1 MVTFG
6 EFIGQ
11 SGQLNRS
18 GTLNVMLGGFN
29 GQSTDYNLDADSIAS
44 LTGFVSNKEVWSD
57 NPSVSVAFQVRDSSF
72 NSNIDADCEVILTNL
87 GDSTINRKTTNCT
100 TSAPCGTSA
109 ALLDIPEQWF
119 MEIEAT
125 IIDIKIMV
133 EETMFELGSVTL
145 MPTGP
150 TQIDNAAFMIP
161 PKHSLLPGEEFRL
174 PIYAS
179 FDRRLA
185 GFSLDCQ
192 ILGTAAELRGAES
205 NFTWSLLP
213 RSHPSDSNRISLT
226 GFRNYDRT
234 NTNQINFTESLADL
248 IIAIH
253 PDNQVYESIVEIQC
267 ETFKLVLT
275 NGTDLVEE
283 NNIMYVRSLNR
294 DGEISM
300 RGRVHIETRN
310 YAGIFACANQNEI
323 INTARLTRE
332 VDKINM
338 SVYGFNVM
346 SSELDLLSISAICSS
361 EDENIIKVDM
371 NCMYVYFDGS
381 EMYGAE
387 EISINIIPSSLE
399 VNGSIPF
406 RVWLPS
412 QQISISLADSTL
424 NAIETVATCEN
435 GSTLYQHSS
444 FAIMTT
450 ISTDT
455 NTTTIYVTSLL
466 RPYLNVSDENIA
478 RLTEDHHFIE
488 GIDIGITMI
497 YVSTLDE
504 IYGTEINVTNDT
516 VEAECVDIFAFTSI
530 SVEIPDEM
538 IDIGT
543 ATITLQ
549 QEFDFIG
556 SNLNIVPVVQFSD
569 DSRMLLTEEFN
580 GLKITIAPEM
590 NDVLEQS
597 TPSSRS
603 SYDVI
608 GLINDFNISISWEL
622 ESLQECENITF
633 IHHNSYMNSES
644 TEMPALIVNAT
655 SNNLTASDDAA
666 TYFGT
671 PDFVLLEVYLRYND
685 VFESNITTHDNV
697 TFEVHNNSQHL
708 AELVDHLGQM
718 RRVVTIGTMGG
729 TVTIQVTFTPL
740 NLTAE
745 YIIVVKRTESF
756 ILTAYR
762 EADNSAISQLNQI
775 GTSGVYQHAR
785 LNATIYFT
793 DGAEEN
799 VSNNNLTVDVIS
811 NNSDIV
817 TINMEEL
824 VVNYAGSGFE
834 NISLQATLVDSNTQ
848 SNMLDIVVDSDPVVV
863 SSITNIT
870 LSSTSAEANELVFAD
885 CTALLRDGTILS
897 STFDQDGR
905 PIYPGLITFSTTD
918 LDILS
923 IEQSSGIVKI
933 LKNSFTTVSLTASA
947 TENVTYT
954 RYFSVS
960 LNPSPGE
967 VGLKTMA
974 AQVEIGNIFE
984 VSIILN
990 SVQEAI
996 GVYELELVYESIP
1009 QLEIVNVVQGDNWK
1023 NGTVISALKSRG
1035 VISIGGVLNTGVESN
1050 LAELAVVTFKTDQP
1064 GKLSFNVSIDY
1075 IANTNVIPNIT
1086 NVQNSSLSG
1095 QIEIQVSDLSQ
1106 ISKRE
1111 APFSYDYDYY
1121 DEWLPYE
1128 YSSPSRLRSKRATCN
1143 NTPTAIDI
1151 NGDCDTDLRD
1161 VYVLQE
1167 FLASEVYN
1175 FSTSQGEQLIQRGIT
1190 IANIG
1195 EPSFSQIFTIEQNS
1209 LDLSFTVSGIFY
1221 TFFLQ
1226 DNSAPCQFLVNGTV
1240 MPLNDALEFMDI
1252 VNIVQIYLD
1261 FSHDNSSFQDEFDS
1275 TFGEDAIAR
1284 KNGANGQ
1291 YGGTIMVEL
1300 SSERGSVFFMVLA
1313 NSTFETEAFT
1323 LSVLL
1328 AVQVDITN
1336 QLSSS
1341 VDIGSLSIERVYTTI
1356 VSGAIE
1362 SCIPTTQAPP
1372 TTQVPAT
1379 TEAPTSMATTQ
1390 TSTAIVTTE
1399 ITTTMA
1405 TTQFPVTITTTF
1417 MSTPQLTSIV
1427 TTEVPTTTTNVVL
1440 TDVSTTAITS
1450 TIMVTSQISSPIITT
1465 EFPTII
1471 AASEPIAT
1479 TEAPSITATPTVVT
1493 TPTIMATT
1501 EAFTSMATS
1510 ATSALTTMV
1519 TQTTMVST
1527 VPPTTVAT
1535 TTIMTSTVASAVT
1548 TSTVSPTPLAESM
1561 TTASTVAPSSTSSI
1575 EAPTTMISSTVSM
1588 ITTSTAASTSIIST
1602 AASMITTNI
1611 AASTSVISTATPM
1624 ITTSIGAS
1632 TSVISTTAPMITTSI
1647 GASTSVIS
1655 TTAPMITTSIGA
1667 STSVISTTAPMI
1679 TTSIAASTTM
1689 ISTEGPMTTTSIAA
1703 STSMIS
1709 TTAPMTTTSIV
1720 TSTTMTSTV
1729 VSNSTSTG
1737 IVTLVTTTRS
1747 VTSMTTIST
1756 MAPSTT
1762 DTMSTTTTVVPMT
1775 TTSTV
1780 APTNTTGIA
1789 GLVTTTSTM
1798 PPVTTTSRVTPM
1810 TNSIAALTPMTNPTI
1825 PNTAVS
1831 TSTISAVSAAT
1842 STSAAIPTSTMFPAL
1857 VTSSTV
1863 GTEVS
1868 MTTASTEVPTTMATT
1883 ESSTIVDTTDPPMT
1897 MATTEPPT
1905 TRPSTPATEI
1915 TEKET
1920 ESASNSQ
1927 ITAIS
1932 ASLGLIAGI
1941 LAIVVVIFVAVYLV
1955 KKYRKKGGYSPRS
1968 DLTTPS
1974 RRNKGYF
1981 FEEEEGVVCIYTEL
1995 DSTVMTIQK

>member
-6 EFIGQ
+6 EFIGPWQ

-44 LTGFVSNKEVWSD
+44 LIGFVSNKEVWSD

-72 NSNIDADCEVILTNL
+72 NSNIDADCEVILTNPR
-87 GDSTINRKTTNCT
+87 DSTINRTNCT

-161 PKHSLLPGEEFRL
+161 PKRSLLPGEEFRL

-213 RSHPSDSNRISLT
+213 RGHPSDSNQISLT

-387 EISINIIPSSLE
+387 EISINIMPSSLE
-399 VNGSIPF
+399 VKGSIPF

-516 VEAECVDIFAFTSI
+516 VEVECVDIFAFTSI

-603 SYDVI
+603 SYDII

-762 EADNSAISQLNQI
+762 EADNSAVSQLNQI

-848 SNMLDIVVDSDPVVV
+848 SNILDIVVDSDPVVV

-905 PIYPGLITFSTTD
+905 PIYPGLITFSMTD

-974 AQVEIGNIFE
+974 AQVETGNIFE

-1035 VISIGGVLNTGVESN
+1035 VISIGGVLNTGAESN

-1064 GKLSFNVSIDY
+1064 GKLSFNASIDY

-1128 YSSPSRLRSKRATCN
+1128 YSSPSRLCSKRTTCN
-1143 NTPTAIDI
+1143 NTPTAIDT

-1161 VYVLQE
+1161 IYVLQE

-1284 KNGANGQ
+1284 KNGVNGQ

-1341 VDIGSLSIERVYTTI
+1341 VDIGSLSIRRVYTTI

-1362 SCIPTTQAPP
+1362 SCIPMTQAPP
-1372 TTQVPAT
+1372 ITQVPAT

-1399 ITTTMA
+1399 ITTTMP
-1405 TTQFPVTITTTF
+1405 TTQFPATITTTF
-1417 MSTPQLTSIV
+1417 MSTPQLTTIA
-1427 TTEVPTTTTNVVL
+1427 TTEVPITTTNVVL
-1440 TDVSTTAITS
+1440 TDVSTTAVTS
-1450 TIMVTSQISSPIITT
+1450 TIMVASQISLPIVTT
-1465 EFPTII
+1465 EFSTII
-1471 AASEPIAT
+1471 AASESIAT
-1479 TEAPSITATPTVVT
+1479 TEAPSITA

-1527 VPPTTVAT
+1527 VAPTTVAT

-1548 TSTVSPTPLAESM
+1548 TSTVSPTPLAELM

-1575 EAPTTMISSTVSM
+1575 EAPMTMISSTVSM
-1588 ITTSTAASTSIIST
+1588 ITTSIAASTSMISTAGPMITTSIAASTSIIST
-1602 AASMITTNI
+1602 AA
-1611 AASTSVISTATPM
+1611 
-1624 ITTSIGAS
+1624 
-1632 TSVISTTAPMITTSI
+1632 
-1647 GASTSVIS
+1647 
-1655 TTAPMITTSIGA
+1655 
-1667 STSVISTTAPMI
+1667 
-1679 TTSIAASTTM
+1679 
-1689 ISTEGPMTTTSIAA
+1689 
-1703 STSMIS
+1703 
-1709 TTAPMTTTSIV
+1709 PMTTTSIV
-1720 TSTTMTSTV
+1720 ASMTMTSTV
-1729 VSNSTSTG
+1729 VSNSTSTS
-1737 IVTLVTTTRS
+1737 IAVPVTPTTS
-1747 VTSMTTIST
+1747 VTPMATIST

-1762 DTMSTTTTVVPMT
+1762 TDSTTTTVVPVAMT
-1775 TTSTV
+1775 SAV
-1780 APTNTTGIA
+1780 APVSTTDI
-1789 GLVTTTSTM
+1789 VTTTSTM
-1798 PPVTTTSRVTPM
+1798 PPVTTTSIVAPM
-1810 TNSIAALTPMTNPTI
+1810 TNSTAALMPMTTPTI
-1825 PNTAVS
+1825 PDTAVP
-1831 TSTISAVSAAT
+1831 TSMISAAT
-1842 STSAAIPTSTMFPAL
+1842 STSAAIPTSIMSPTP
-1857 VTSSTV
+1857 VTSGTV
-1863 GTEVS
+1863 DTEVP

-1883 ESSTIVDTTDPPMT
+1883 ES
-1897 MATTEPPT
+1897 PT
-1905 TRPSTPATEI
+1905 TVNTTGLPVTTADESSPSTGPSTPKAEITTEKDAGATEG
-1915 TEKET
+1915 
-1920 ESASNSQ
+1920 SSSVV
-1927 ITAIS
+1927 AIS

-1941 LAIVVVIFVAVYLV
+1941 LAIVVVIFTAVYLV

-1968 DLTTPS
+1968 DLTTLS

-1981 FEEEEGVVCIYTEL
+1981 FEEEGVVCIYTEL
-1995 DSTVMTIQK
+1995 DSTVMTI

>member
-1 MVTFG
+1 MDIDGLGFILDDNVTRVESDEDSLTYMITFG

-18 GTLNVMLGGFN
+18 GALNVMLGGFN

-87 GDSTINRKTTNCT
+87 GDSTINRTNCK

-161 PKHSLLPGEEFRL
+161 PKHSLLPGEEFRV

-213 RSHPSDSNRISLT
+213 RGHPSDSNRISLT

-283 NNIMYVRSLNR
+283 DNIMYVRSLNR

-300 RGRVHIETRN
+300 RGRVHVETRN
-310 YAGIFACANQNEI
+310 YAGIFACTDQNEI

-346 SSELDLLSISAICSS
+346 SSELDLLSIKSVCSS
-361 EDENIIKVDM
+361 EDESIIKVDM

-406 RVWLPS
+406 KVWLPS

-455 NTTTIYVTSLL
+455 NTTTVYVTSLL

-478 RLTEDHHFIE
+478 RLTEDHYFIE

-504 IYGTEINVTNDT
+504 IYGTEIIVTNDT
-516 VEAECVDIFAFTSI
+516 VEAECIDIFAFTNI
-530 SVEIPDEM
+530 SVEIPDKM
-538 IDIGT
+538 IDVGM

-549 QEFDFIG
+549 QKFDFIG

-569 DSRMLLTEEFN
+569 DSRMLLTEEF
-580 GLKITIAPEM
+580 KITLAPEM

-597 TPSSRS
+597 TTSSKS
-603 SYDVI
+603 SYDI
-608 GLINDFNISISWEL
+608 TGLINDFNISISWEL

-644 TEMPALIVNAT
+644 TEMPTLIVNAT

-666 TYFGT
+666 AYFGT
-671 PDFVLLEVYLRYND
+671 PDFVLLEVYLSYND
-685 VFESNITTHDNV
+685 VFVSNITTHDNV

-718 RRVVTIGTMGG
+718 RRVETIGTVGG
-729 TVTIQVTFTPL
+729 IVTIQVTFAPL
-740 NLTAE
+740 NLTTE
-745 YIIVVKRTESF
+745 YIIVVKRTETF

-762 EADNSAISQLNQI
+762 EADNSAVSRLNQI
-775 GTSGVYQHAR
+775 GTSGVYQHAS
-785 LNATIYFT
+785 LGATIYFT

-799 VSNNNLTVDVIS
+799 VSNNNLTVNVIS

-848 SNMLDIVVDSDPVVV
+848 SNILDIVIDSDPVVV

-870 LSSTSAEANELVFAD
+870 LSSTSAEVNEPVFAD
-885 CTALLRDGTILS
+885 CTALLIDGTILS

-933 LKNSFTTVSLTASA
+933 LKNSFTIVSLTASA

-960 LNPSPGE
+960 VNPSPGE
-967 VGLKTMA
+967 VRLKIMTT
-974 AQVEIGNIFE
+974 QVETGNMFE
-984 VSIILN
+984 VSIVLN
-990 SVQEAI
+990 SVQEAV
-996 GVYELELVYESIP
+996 GVYELELAYESSP
-1009 QLEIVNVVQGDNWK
+1009 YLEIVNVIQGDNWK
-1023 NGTVISALKSRG
+1023 NGTVISAVKG
-1035 VISIGGVLNTGVESN
+1035 GGMITIGGVLNTGTKSN
-1050 LAELAVVTFKTDQP
+1050 LAELAVVTFKADQA
-1064 GKLSFNVSIDY
+1064 GKLSFNASIDY
-1075 IANTNVIPNIT
+1075 IANINVIPGII
-1086 NVQNSSLSG
+1086 NVQNRSLSG
-1095 QIEIQVSDLSQ
+1095 QIEIQISDSPRT
-1106 ISKRE
+1106 SKRE
-1111 APFSYDYDYY
+1111 APLTYDYEYH
-1121 DEWLPYE
+1121 DEWLSYK
-1128 YSSPSRLRSKRATCN
+1128 YTLPSRLRYKRETCT
-1143 NTPTAIDI
+1143 NTPTAMDI
-1151 NGDCDTDLRD
+1151 NGDCVVDLRD
-1161 VYVLQE
+1161 VYILQE

-1175 FSTSQGEQLIQRGIT
+1175 FSTPQGEQLIQNEIT
-1190 IANIG
+1190 AANIG
-1195 EPSFSQIFTIEQNS
+1195 EPSISQIFTIEQNS
-1209 LDLSFTVSGIFY
+1209 LDLSFTVSGIFH

-1275 TFGEDAIAR
+1275 IFGEDAIAR
-1284 KNGANGQ
+1284 KNGVNGQ

-1336 QLSSS
+1336 RLSSS

-1362 SCIPTTQAPP
+1362 SCIPATQSPL
-1372 TTQVPAT
+1372 
-1379 TEAPTSMATTQ
+1379 
-1390 TSTAIVTTE
+1390 
-1399 ITTTMA
+1399 TTTD
-1405 TTQFPVTITTTF
+1405 I
-1417 MSTPQLTSIV
+1417 
-1427 TTEVPTTTTNVVL
+1427 
-1440 TDVSTTAITS
+1440 
-1450 TIMVTSQISSPIITT
+1450 
-1465 EFPTII
+1465 
-1471 AASEPIAT
+1471 
-1479 TEAPSITATPTVVT
+1479 
-1493 TPTIMATT
+1493 
-1501 EAFTSMATS
+1501 
-1510 ATSALTTMV
+1510 
-1519 TQTTMVST
+1519 
-1527 VPPTTVAT
+1527 
-1535 TTIMTSTVASAVT
+1535 
-1548 TSTVSPTPLAESM
+1548 
-1561 TTASTVAPSSTSSI
+1561 VAPI
-1575 EAPTTMISSTVSM
+1575 
-1588 ITTSTAASTSIIST
+1588 
-1602 AASMITTNI
+1602 
-1611 AASTSVISTATPM
+1611 
-1624 ITTSIGAS
+1624 
-1632 TSVISTTAPMITTSI
+1632 
-1647 GASTSVIS
+1647 
-1655 TTAPMITTSIGA
+1655 
-1667 STSVISTTAPMI
+1667 
-1679 TTSIAASTTM
+1679 
-1689 ISTEGPMTTTSIAA
+1689 
-1703 STSMIS
+1703 
-1709 TTAPMTTTSIV
+1709 
-1720 TSTTMTSTV
+1720 
-1729 VSNSTSTG
+1729 
-1737 IVTLVTTTRS
+1737 
-1747 VTSMTTIST
+1747 
-1756 MAPSTT
+1756 
-1762 DTMSTTTTVVPMT
+1762 STTTTVVPMT
-1775 TTSTV
+1775 TTNTV
-1780 APTNTTGIA
+1780 APVSTTNI
-1789 GLVTTTSTM
+1789 VTTTSIM
-1798 PPVTTTSRVTPM
+1798 PPVTTTSIVAPM
-1810 TNSIAALTPMTNPTI
+1810 TNSTAALTPMTTPTI
-1825 PNTAVS
+1825 PDTAAL
-1831 TSTISAVSAAT
+1831 TSMVSAAT
-1842 STSAAIPTSTMFPAL
+1842 STSAAIPTSIMSPTPM
-1857 VTSSTV
+1857 TSSTV
-1863 GTEVS
+1863 GIEVP
-1868 MTTASTEVPTTMATT
+1868 MTTASIVVPTTMATT
-1883 ESSTIVDTTDPPMT
+1883 TTIDTSETTAEPPDESSTPKTET
-1897 MATTEPPT
+1897 TTEKDT
-1905 TRPSTPATEI
+1905 GAT
-1915 TEKET
+1915 
-1920 ESASNSQ
+1920 NGPDSQ
-1927 ITAIS
+1927 IVAIS
-1932 ASLGLIAGI
+1932 ASLGLIAAI
-1941 LAIVVVIFVAVYLV
+1941 LAIVVVIFIAMYLV

-1968 DLTTPS
+1968 DLTTLS

-1981 FEEEEGVVCIYTEL
+1981 FEEEGVVCIYTEL
-1995 DSTVMTIQK
+1995 DSTVMTM

>member
-1 MVTFG
+1 MLTPTTVSSITIFSPTPTPIPVILPTPTFLPPCETPLAPIQVDIDGLGFILDKNVTHVESDEDSLTYMVTFG

-18 GTLNVMLGGFN
+18 GALNVMLGGFN
-29 GQSTDYNLDADSIAS
+29 GQSTVYNLDADSIAS

-87 GDSTINRKTTNCT
+87 GDSTINRTTTNCT
-100 TSAPCGTSA
+100 ILAPCGTSS

-119 MEIEAT
+119 MKTGAS
-125 IIDIKIMV
+125 IINITIMV
-133 EETMFELGSVTL
+133 EEKMFELGSVTL

-150 TQIDNAAFMIP
+150 TQIDNTAFMVP
-161 PKHSLLPGEEFRL
+161 PKRSLFPDEEFRV
-174 PIYAS
+174 PIYVS

-192 ILGTAAELRGAES
+192 IQGTAAELRGAES

-213 RSHPSDSNRISLT
+213 RGHPSDSNRISLT

-283 NNIMYVRSLNR
+283 DKIMYVRSLNR

-300 RGRVHIETRN
+300 RGRVHVETRN
-310 YAGIFACANQNEI
+310 YAGIFACTDQNEI

-332 VDKINM
+332 VDKINV

-346 SSELDLLSISAICSS
+346 SSELDLLSIKSVCSS
-361 EDENIIKVDM
+361 EDESIIKVDM

-381 EMYGAE
+381 ETYGAE
-387 EISINIIPSSLE
+387 EISINIMPSSLE

-406 RVWLPS
+406 KVWLPS

-455 NTTTIYVTSLL
+455 NTITIYVTSLL
-466 RPYLNVSDENIA
+466 RPYLNVSDENVA
-478 RLTEDHHFIE
+478 RLTEDHYFIE

-504 IYGTEINVTNDT
+504 IYGTEIIVTNDT
-516 VEAECVDIFAFTSI
+516 VEAECIDIFAFTSI

-538 IDIGT
+538 IDMGT

-580 GLKITIAPEM
+580 GIEITIAPEM

-603 SYDVI
+603 SYDI
-608 GLINDFNISISWEL
+608 TGLINDFNISISWEL

-644 TEMPALIVNAT
+644 TELPTLIVNAT

-685 VFESNITTHDNV
+685 VFESNITTHDNA

-718 RRVVTIGTMGG
+718 RRVETIGTMGG

-740 NLTAE
+740 NLTTE
-745 YIIVVKRTESF
+745 YIIVAKRTESF

-785 LNATIYFT
+785 LDATIYFT

-848 SNMLDIVVDSDPVVV
+848 SNILDIVVDSDPVVV

-870 LSSTSAEANELVFAD
+870 LSSTSAEANEPVFAD

-897 STFDQDGR
+897 SMFDQDGR

-933 LKNSFTTVSLTASA
+933 LKNSFTIVSLTASA

-974 AQVEIGNIFE
+974 TQVETDNMFE
-984 VSIILN
+984 ISIILN

-1035 VISIGGVLNTGVESN
+1035 VISIGGVLNTGAESN
-1050 LAELAVVTFKTDQP
+1050 LAELAVVMFKTDQP
-1064 GKLSFNVSIDY
+1064 GKLSFNAGIDY
-1075 IANTNVIPNIT
+1075 IANTNVIPNII

-1128 YSSPSRLRSKRATCN
+1128 YSSPSRLRSKRTTCN
-1143 NTPTAIDI
+1143 NTPTAIDT

-1175 FSTSQGEQLIQRGIT
+1175 FSTSQGEQLIQHGIT
-1190 IANIG
+1190 VANIG

-1226 DNSAPCQFLVNGTV
+1226 DSSGSCQFLVNGTV
-1240 MPLNDALEFMDI
+1240 MPLNDALKFMDI

-1284 KNGANGQ
+1284 KNGVNGQ
-1291 YGGTIMVEL
+1291 YGGTIMAQL

-1313 NSTFETEAFT
+1313 NSTFKTEAFT

-1362 SCIPTTQAPP
+1362 SCIPH
-1372 TTQVPAT
+1372 
-1379 TEAPTSMATTQ
+1379 
-1390 TSTAIVTTE
+1390 
-1399 ITTTMA
+1399 
-1405 TTQFPVTITTTF
+1405 
-1417 MSTPQLTSIV
+1417 
-1427 TTEVPTTTTNVVL
+1427 
-1440 TDVSTTAITS
+1440 
-1450 TIMVTSQISSPIITT
+1450 
-1465 EFPTII
+1465 
-1471 AASEPIAT
+1471 
-1479 TEAPSITATPTVVT
+1479 
-1493 TPTIMATT
+1493 
-1501 EAFTSMATS
+1501 
-1510 ATSALTTMV
+1510 
-1519 TQTTMVST
+1519 
-1527 VPPTTVAT
+1527 
-1535 TTIMTSTVASAVT
+1535 
-1548 TSTVSPTPLAESM
+1548 
-1561 TTASTVAPSSTSSI
+1561 STSSI
-1575 EAPTTMISSTVSM
+1575 EAPMTMISSTVSM
-1588 ITTSTAASTSIIST
+1588 ITTS
-1602 AASMITTNI
+1602 I
-1611 AASTSVISTATPM
+1611 AASTSVIST
-1624 ITTSIGAS
+1624 
-1632 TSVISTTAPMITTSI
+1632 V
-1647 GASTSVIS
+1647 
-1655 TTAPMITTSIGA
+1655 
-1667 STSVISTTAPMI
+1667 
-1679 TTSIAASTTM
+1679 
-1689 ISTEGPMTTTSIAA
+1689 GPMTTTSIVA
-1703 STSMIS
+1703 SM
-1709 TTAPMTTTSIV
+1709 
-1720 TSTTMTSTV
+1720 TMTSTV

-1737 IVTLVTTTRS
+1737 IVALVTTTRS
-1747 VTSMTTIST
+1747 VTPMTTIST

-1762 DTMSTTTTVVPMT
+1762 DTMSTTTAVVPMT

-1810 TNSIAALTPMTNPTI
+1810 TNSTAALTPMTNPTI

-1831 TSTISAVSAAT
+1831 TSTISAVSAVT

-1863 GTEVS
+1863 GTEVP

-1883 ESSTIVDTTDPPMT
+1883 ESSTIVDTTEPPMT

-1915 TEKET
+1915 TEKAT

-1941 LAIVVVIFVAVYLV
+1941 LAIVVVIFIAVYLV

-1974 RRNKGYF
+1974 RQNKGYF
-1981 FEEEEGVVCIYTEL
+1981 FEEEGVVCIYTEL
-1995 DSTVMTIQK
+1995 DSTVMTI